1 MKFVINTE
9 LLNGVP
15 LEEFL
20 LLWAA
25 AHKGT
30 PANHLYTSLGTRGF
44 GTPQFD
50 LVGLAITRFAVN
62 SEGKDFVNRVL
73 TNSIIKEDTRDLKEL
88 AQALKEIFPKG
99 KKDGTGMPWTDGV
112 ALIEKRLKLFFKKYG
127 EFPYEDIIE
136 ATRKYVEGF
145 NGNYRLM
152 RTLRYFIWKEERGA
166 AGDVESKSDL
176 LTYLENAGEEDNLKN
191 DWTSTVV

>member
-1 MKFVINTE
+1 MKYIIHTD
-9 LLNGVP
+9 LLNGIS

-30 PANHLYTSLGTRGF
+30 PANHLYTSLGTRKL

-50 LVGLAITRFAVN
+50 SVGSAITKFIVN
-62 SEGKDFVNRVL
+62 SDGKDFVNRVL
-73 TNSIIKEDTRDLKEL
+73 ANSLTYEDKRDLTGL
-88 AQALKEIFPKG
+88 AQALKDIFPKG
-99 KKDGTGMPWTDGV
+99 KKDGTGTPWADGV

-127 EFPYEDIIE
+127 DFPQEAIIE
-136 ATRKYVEGF
+136 ATKRYVEGF

-176 LTYLENAGEEDNLKN
+176 LTYLENAGEEGNLRD
-191 DWTSTVV
+191 DWNSTVV